1 MIARQFLNCF
11 CFFAVPSSSEEEGIE
26 KIVSKTVEV
35 VKTELP
41 ISIRETRR
49 FSETIAIDHKQ
60 KLKEM
65 AMQFKLPPPKKEK
78 SELLVRRESVPKGM
92 KLEVQVQEQRTLTEK
107 KLIELKQRAEAVA
120 TQRQE
125 LMIPLLQHRRFSET
139 VAIDHKRRPEEI
151 QVQFEL
157 PKPKTE
163 TSQLMIMQQ
172 AAPKGVKMEIELPEP
187 KKELSR
193 FEIER
198 RKHIEAIETQ
208 RQEVQLQLEGSPPV
222 FIWELQSQKV
232 MDGDEVRFV
241 CKVRGNPMPEITW
254 YHNGK
259 IVYDN
264 PDFRTSYNKETG
276 EIMLFIVEVFPQDT
290 GNYECL
296 AVNKYGKATTRAQLV
311 VEGNIL
317 IP

>member
-1 MIARQFLNCF
+1 
-11 CFFAVPSSSEEEGIE
+11 VPSSSEEEGVE

-65 AMQFKLPPPKKEK
+65 AMQFKLPQPKKEK
-78 SELLVRRESVPKGM
+78 SELQVRRESVPKGM
-92 KLEVQVQEQRTLTEK
+92 KLEVELAQQRTLTEK
-107 KLIELKQRAEAVA
+107 KMIEMKQRAEAIA

-139 VAIDHKRRPEEI
+139 VAIDHKKRPQEI
-151 QVQFEL
+151 QVEFEL
-157 PKPKTE
+157 PKPRKE
-163 TSQLMIMQQ
+163 TSQLTILQK

-187 KKELSR
+187 KSELSR
-193 FEIER
+193 YEIEK
-198 RKHIEAIETQ
+198 RKYIETVETQ

-276 EIMLFIVEVFPQDT
+276 EVMLFIVEVFPQDT

-311 VEGNIL
+311 VEGEFNWYSVAL
-317 IP
+317 FSFCY